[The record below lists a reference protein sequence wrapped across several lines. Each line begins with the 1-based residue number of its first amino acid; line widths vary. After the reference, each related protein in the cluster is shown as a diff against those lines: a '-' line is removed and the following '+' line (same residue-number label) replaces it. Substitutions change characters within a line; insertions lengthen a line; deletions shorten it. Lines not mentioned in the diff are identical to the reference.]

1 VLDRADTG
9 LHGFAIMTG
18 SEVTVDSA
26 LSFGVDGV
34 VPGLGNVDPAGYVR
48 IFDAVAAGEP
58 TAARREQDRLFR
70 LFEIVEVADRSRL
83 GHSSGALGA
92 FKVAL
97 HLLGVIACP
106 LTAYPSIPLD
116 DDEIRW
122 IGSLLERA
130 GLL

>member
-1 VLDRADTG
+1 
-9 LHGFAIMTG
+9 MTG

-48 IFDAVAAGEP
+48 IFDAVAAGDSA
-58 TAARREQDRLFR
+58 AAREEQDRLFR
-70 LFEIVEVADRSRL
+70 LFEIVDVADRSRM
-83 GHSSGALGA
+83 GASSAALGA
-92 FKVAL
+92 FKAGL
-97 HLLGVIACP
+97 FLLGVIACP

-116 DDEIRW
+116 DAELAGVRY
-122 IGSLLERA
+122 LLERA